1 MKNYF
6 LKNGTRESGPY
17 MLDDLKYQRINP
29 DTLVKEEGGSW
40 QPVSQNRDLR
50 FLLQMG
56 EGSNSYSDS
65 GGNMKKQQKNP
76 GSDRPAPDE
85 AKARMMVLVAIA
97 VAFAVAGL
105 AMSLFFMTN

>member
-17 MLDDLKYQRINP
+17 MLDDLKYQRINA
-29 DTLVKEEGGSW
+29 DTQVKEEGGPW
-40 QPVSQNRDLR
+40 QLVSQNRDLR
-50 FLLQMG
+50 FLLQMS

-65 GGNMKKQQKNP
+65 GGSMKKQQNNP
-76 GSDRPAPDE
+76 DSGRPEADQ